1 MLAKIE
7 PEPTGFNVSNS
18 SLSVLSTFSPFQVF
32 IRNMIL
38 MIWQKRISIASAAIL
53 HFLKDASFYL
63 KVPLTLILI
72 FLVTFYYYRLY
83 CQSFVLIGGANPVS
97 VSGNLSEGDN
107 PSYDFSAKTKISVT
121 VKKKRKL

>member
-38 MIWQKRISIASAAIL
+38 MIWQKRISSASAAIL

-83 CQSFVLIGGANPVS
+83 FQSFVLIGEANPVS